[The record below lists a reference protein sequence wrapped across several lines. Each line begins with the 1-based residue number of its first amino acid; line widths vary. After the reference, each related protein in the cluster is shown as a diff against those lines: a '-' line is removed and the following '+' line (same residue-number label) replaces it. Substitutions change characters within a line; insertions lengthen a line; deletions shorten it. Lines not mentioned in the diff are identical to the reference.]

1 MILAAGR
8 GERMRPLTDSLPKP
22 LLLAG
27 GRPLIAW
34 HLAKLARVGI
44 RDVVINH
51 AWLGDRIEAALG
63 DGSAFGLHIRYS
75 PEANALETA
84 GGIAQALPLLVDDDR
99 DNQPILTI
107 SADVFSDFDFGRA
120 STIALQMDACQSS
133 CWCVMVRNP
142 AHHGGGDFR
151 LDGGRLGL
159 AVSSGAGAA
168 PDGVRPVTSDVTSDA
183 TSDNR
188 AGRGATADT
197 LTYAGVGLFR
207 PHLFRDIERGKKLA
221 LRPILDRE
229 IAAGRAA
236 GERHDGLWSDIGTPQ
251 RLMEIDRLLAHRA
264 GERADGE

>member
-8 GERMRPLTDSLPKP
+8 GERMRPLTDTLPKP

-34 HLAKLARVGI
+34 HLARLARIGVREI
-44 RDVVINH
+44 VINH
-51 AWLGDRIEAALG
+51 AWLGERIEAALG
-63 DGSAFGLHIRYS
+63 DGRQLGLQIRYS
-75 PEANALETA
+75 PETSALETA
-84 GGIAQALPLLVDDDR
+84 GGIAQALPLLVDDAHD
-99 DNQPILTI
+99 DQPFLTI
-107 SADVFSDFDFGRA
+107 SADVFTDFDFGRA
-120 STIALQMDACQSS
+120 STIALQMDAGHSN

-159 AVSSGAGAA
+159 ATTAA
-168 PDGVRPVTSDVTSDA
+168 
-183 TSDNR
+183 R
-188 AGRGATADT
+188 AGGSDGDGAADT

-207 PHLFRDIERGKKLA
+207 PHLFRDIARGTKLA

-229 IAAGRAA
+229 ISAGRAA

-251 RLMEIDRLLAHRA
+251 RLMELDRLLADQASGRA
-264 GERADGE
+264 HGD